1 MLFDT
6 DIFDP
11 SMADVMAKLS
21 FSSMS
26 TDDCLQLADY
36 CDEART
42 GLCHCLDYLGDS
54 LITFSGHNILE
65 FTPTSLYQLGHSL
78 NTISS
83 LIPTLNQLDQHIRA
97 DIYAIEPQA
106 TDICM

>member
-11 SMADVMAKLS
+11 SMAEIIANLN
-21 FSSMS
+21 FSDMNE
-26 TDDCLQLADY
+26 DDRLQLADH
-36 CDEART
+36 CEAAHA

-83 LIPTLNQLDQHIRA
+83 LIPTLNQLEQHI
-97 DIYAIEPQA
+97 
-106 TDICM
+106 

>member
-21 FSSMS
+21 FSSMN
-26 TDDCLQLADY
+26 TDDRLQLADY

-54 LITFSGHNILE
+54 LITFSGHNVLE

-78 NTISS
+78 NTINS
-83 LIPTLNQLDQHIRA
+83 LKAALTQLEQLIRA
-97 DIYAIEPQA
+97 DIQNMDPQP